1 MEHNGKDHWYIDRTN
16 GLLLC
21 INLLFLFPDCKGI
34 SVHIFQHTSA
44 LGFF

>member
-1 MEHNGKDHWYIDRTN
+1 MKQNEKDRWCNECAN

-21 INLLFLFPDCKGI
+21 INLLFLFPDRKGI
-34 SVHIFQHTSA
+34 SVHIFQHTSV